1 MYAQCT
7 HSRYKRHIYTYLS
20 TVAHTMDELTIYIH
34 PIQILNKFHAEI
46 SSNVA
51 FYKIFYSNMIFYVY
65 ANIMKFVGK

>member
-1 MYAQCT
+1 MYA
-7 HSRYKRHIYTYLS
+7 HSRYERHIYTYLS

-51 FYKIFYSNMIFYVY
+51 FYKIFYTRIWYFMYIPY
-65 ANIMKFVGK
+65 IMKFVGK